1 VPKFAWGEA
10 VSDHPLWR
18 FQAAG
23 GILFALIIFG
33 AAFAARRDASAPLAL
48 WLAVTANAIAGGS
61 LIGWSIAN
69 VPIESLGLGGW
80 VRSLAFVGVAS
91 LAPPV
96 LSAAVM
102 AGTPLPRFSRLLG
115 PAAERVRDRLALL
128 VGALLIATMLLAILA
143 ALGLVFDP
151 RYRDFP
157 FAPLTAAG
165 VPFFMHSLAMA
176 RPIGRHGAA
185 EWAGAG
191 ILALAVP
198 YIVLNES
205 FANWQSLWLCAA
217 LTALAFSLARV
228 RDAQS

>member
-1 VPKFAWGEA
+1 M
-10 VSDHPLWR
+10 R
-18 FQAAG
+18 
-23 GILFALIIFG
+23 
-33 AAFAARRDASAPLAL
+33 
-48 WLAVTANAIAGGS
+48 
-61 LIGWSIAN
+61 
-69 VPIESLGLGGW
+69 
-80 VRSLAFVGVAS
+80 
-91 LAPPV
+91 
-96 LSAAVM
+96 
-102 AGTPLPRFSRLLG
+102 GTPLPRFSRLLG
-115 PAAERVRDRLALL
+115 PVAERVRDRLALL

-157 FAPLTAAG
+157 FAPLTAAS
-165 VPFFMHSLAMA
+165 VPFIMHSLTVP

-191 ILALAVP
+191 ILTLAVP

-205 FANWQSLWLCAA
+205 VANWQSLWLCAA